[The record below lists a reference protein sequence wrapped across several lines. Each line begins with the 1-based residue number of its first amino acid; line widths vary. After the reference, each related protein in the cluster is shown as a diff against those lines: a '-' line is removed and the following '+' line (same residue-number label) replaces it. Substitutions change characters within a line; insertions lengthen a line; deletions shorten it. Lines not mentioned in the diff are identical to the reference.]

1 MAASHG
7 KIAKKYA
14 RALFE
19 LCQPADFEPRRNALK
34 RIAEDLEA
42 YPEFTSALANPRI
55 PPARR
60 EEMVRDLCNLA
71 RPGDQ
76 VFANFIATMLVNDR
90 IGALGSTITL
100 FSQIVEQ
107 FMKVLSLE
115 VTSAFALSDEEK
127 RTLQSDIQKLVPAQY
142 ASLVSIAWHEDKNL
156 IGGMIVK
163 SGDRVLDGSLSG
175 ALERVG
181 RAVN

>member
-1 MAASHG
+1 
-7 KIAKKYA
+7 
-14 RALFE
+14 
-19 LCQPADFEPRRNALK
+19 
-34 RIAEDLEA
+34 
-42 YPEFTSALANPRI
+42 
-55 PPARR
+55 
-60 EEMVRDLCNLA
+60 
-71 RPGDQ
+71 
-76 VFANFIATMLVNDR
+76 MLVNDR

-100 FSQIVEQ
+100 FSQLVEQ